1 MPYSQMAA
9 MGQPGAN
16 EYFRDMVL
24 AAQEA
29 NRRAEWIGDH
39 FIPNDQGTVTV
50 VPAVPEAGLQEPM
63 FTPGDVAGFAGVPA
77 KMLANAAANAA
88 KKAIVASA
96 LKDNVETHFF
106 SDLVNGAANRVARGA
121 APQRNTPANA
131 TVDLAGNSE
140 PVFPTLRHA
149 SDAIEFLR
157 RAYDIEKLNPDV
169 SIFLRQWMPS
179 DFIGTKASGRSLM
192 SYPTRPYPP
201 NATDSP
207 HYDAALQSLWDRA
220 DINQAAHDD
229 GQTQL
234 LFDVVTQGV
243 PAWRWNK

>member
-9 MGQPGAN
+9 MGQPGYN
-16 EYFRDMVL
+16 DYFRDMVL

-39 FIPNDQGTVTV
+39 AIPNAQGTVTV
-50 VPAVPEAGLQEPM
+50 VPAVPEAGVYEPAVSP
-63 FTPGDVAGFAGVPA
+63 FDVIGFASGPA
-77 KMLANAAANAA
+77 KMLTNAAANAV
-88 KKAIVASA
+88 KKSIVASA

-106 SDLVNGAANRVARGA
+106 SDLVNGAANHVARGA
-121 APQRNTPANA
+121 APQRNAPANA
-131 TVDLAGNSE
+131 MVDLATNSE
-140 PVFPTLRHA
+140 PVFPTLRHS

-179 DFIGTKASGRSLM
+179 DFMGTKASGRSLM

-201 NATDSP
+201 GATDSP
-207 HYDAALQSLWDRA
+207 HYDAALQSLWNRA

>member
-9 MGQPGAN
+9 MGQPGYN
-16 EYFRDMVL
+16 DYFRDMVL

-39 FIPNDQGTVTV
+39 FVPNAQGTVTV
-50 VPAVPEAGLQEPM
+50 VPAVPEAGLQEPV
-63 FTPGDVAGFAGVPA
+63 FSPGDVAGFAGVPA
-77 KMLANAAANAA
+77 KMIANAAVNAA

-106 SDLVNGAANRVARGA
+106 SDLVNGAANHVARGA
-121 APQRNTPANA
+121 APQRNVPANA
-131 TVDLAGNSE
+131 MVDLATNSE
-140 PVFPTLRHA
+140 PVFPTLHHR
-149 SDAIEFLR
+149 SDAVEFLR
-157 RAYDIEKLNPDV
+157 RAYDIEKLNPEV
-169 SIFLRQWMPS
+169 SMFIRGYMPS
-179 DFIGTKASGRSLM
+179 DFIRVDKLGSSLM

-201 NATDSP
+201 GATDSAF
-207 HYDAALQSLWDRA
+207 YDAALQSIWNKSDTNRKIL
-220 DINQAAHDD
+220 DD
-229 GQTQL
+229 GQLQL